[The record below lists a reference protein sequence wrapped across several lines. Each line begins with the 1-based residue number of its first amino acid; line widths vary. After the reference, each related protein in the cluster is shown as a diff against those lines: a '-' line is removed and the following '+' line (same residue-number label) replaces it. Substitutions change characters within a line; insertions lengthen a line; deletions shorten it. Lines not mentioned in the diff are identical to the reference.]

1 MIIYLMKKKLPWQF
15 IKGINSTDI
24 YYKIYQKKKT
34 ITPENLCRD
43 LPREL
48 AVYMRYVQQLGFE
61 SNPDY
66 NYLRKLFH
74 SILKILNLS
83 ADKLIFSWIKPSDIN
98 KLKNNKKSG
107 SRRKSPQQKIFL
119 KK

>member
-61 SNPDY
+61 
-66 NYLRKLFH
+66 
-74 SILKILNLS
+74 
-83 ADKLIFSWIKPSDIN
+83 
-98 KLKNNKKSG
+98 
-107 SRRKSPQQKIFL
+107 
-119 KK
+119 